1 VDSDLPLSHLNTSA
15 EDLSKPLPI
24 SLTRYVAT
32 SFRKLK
38 YRNQDI
44 SPFLSGD
51 SFASLT
57 DYVAFGRN
65 GTSKFD
71 ADKAMQAKSIFVKS
85 HMLEKLEAEGR
96 KIGIKPDVIVSG
108 NSDRNFVRP
117 RPQPLDCR
125 LWLCQNNAI
134 KSTSALRTLPIGL
147 ENMRLG
153 RLGQKK
159 FYLEPE
165 RKTNFKST
173 KILVPPMK
181 PTNPQRLTA
190 VARALKYP
198 KLYDVRRE
206 YLGPEAYFRSLKE
219 FQFVLCLEGNG
230 FENHRIWECLYL
242 QIFPVVIA
250 SPWSLTLR
258 DLGLPILFI
267 DSIDAVTPRQL
278 DEFLEHHA
286 DFRSEETE
294 VMWTPY
300 WKSLI
305 DSATL

>member
-1 VDSDLPLSHLNTSA
+1 M
-15 EDLSKPLPI
+15 
-24 SLTRYVAT
+24 AT
-32 SFRKLK
+32 SFRKFK
-38 YRNQDI
+38 HRNQDL
-44 SPFLSGD
+44 SPYLSGD

-65 GTSKFD
+65 GTAKFD
-71 ADKAMQAKSIFVKS
+71 VAKALQAKSIFVRS
-85 HMLEKLEAEGR
+85 HLLEKLEVEGR
-96 KIGIKPDVIVSG
+96 KIGIRPDVVVSG
-108 NSDRNFVRP
+108 NSDRNFVTP
-117 RPQPLDCR
+117 RPQPLDCK
-125 LWLCQNNAI
+125 LWLCQNNANTP
-134 KSTSALRTLPIGL
+134 TSRLRTLPIGL

-159 FYLEPE
+159 FYVEPE
-165 RKTNFKST
+165 RNTSFKSSRV
-173 KILVPPMK
+173 LVPPMK
-181 PTNPQRLTA
+181 PTNPQRPTA
-190 VARALKYP
+190 VARALRYP

-206 YLGPEAYFRSLKE
+206 YLSPEAYFQSLKD

-267 DSIDAVTPRQL
+267 DSVDALTQDQL
-278 DEFLEHHA
+278 DTFLAENSE
-286 DFRSEETE
+286 FRSEQAE
-294 VMWTPY
+294 VLWTPY

-305 DSATL
+305 DSLSN